1 MGFYGNI
8 TSATKTGF
16 SFDRIY
22 PNRRA
27 MEINTK
33 SDDVY
38 IGRYVLVDYD
48 STDENIPCVYKKDS
62 EDKFLYLDKEY
73 KNKVLYESIGEV
85 QEGEQRPATGISTS
99 DFVQTKYG
107 ETRQFYIC
115 TGYIEDEETSAKY
128 ATFNLFSSDY
138 NYGVNSDFN
147 DLYKQSSSG
156 NYPVNYN
163 IDAKY
168 WRDWYN
174 APSIGRG
181 WDSTVWQKVYENG
194 VEGYVM
200 IAELNSVVPT
210 FDLSA
215 DAPTLTPITPHFDEV
230 SSNTYYQIHWQPQ
243 WGLRVKHA
251 NATFSNKPGKSPS
264 DESMTWIK
272 NVYNQKDHITET
284 YFYYEKDGEK
294 GWKIFKDLTDLEESG
309 GLLPAAIYYNK
320 KGFDPQ
326 VHYSS
331 SEENSFA
338 LDPSGLSQ
346 SPSYNQNGDL
356 VWRYNEYNDH
366 TERGKKT
373 IQPDTQELSM
383 ILPAFGNAVN
393 DMWDIVYGKGVSED
407 GDIIHSNI
415 KDREL
420 NRLTFT
426 DWEDGISNQ
435 DTPRMRLIHDNG
447 ADGFTYSQEEMST
460 LAGCINTAHDL
471 MGMIIV
477 NQNEF
482 PENLDELDDDKIYY
496 HRNGYYRKIYSKDFI
511 PILCIMEQVNI
522 EEKDYI
528 QNYYYY
534 TETDIGLD
542 DINQTYKDDIKKNKE
557 DQEALN
563 TLRDNYLERF
573 IPDIN
578 NTYSDSRI
586 YYIKKVYTYDSKT
599 KNSEEKEKSILYKEY
614 EEIELNQYE
623 QYKYYY
629 ASGDSF
635 ICDKNKAVRN
645 IQYFELPEKNDNKET
660 IKPAPVDLDFEVNKY
675 FEKNPFSSEQNI
687 EYEYYI
693 KTKDTEPKDRKTYYL
708 LNDNEKQPALTML
721 EYENYYNFDL
731 ENGNYNGQDLTYFW
745 SPGAFAIKTNAEGG
759 EEKFLLTDMNATFD
773 PNTQYYLLKWYQ
785 EVTYNPINGN
795 KQINIV
801 PEETSEGRI
810 KAYKVNLIDL
820 NAKNAKKYYYYNE
833 EDKSYKILT
842 QKIIDKEYLD
852 LGRGRK
858 DNSLSDKNISFVKN
872 QYYYNIEVKEF
883 KPNKFYKPD
892 AFYYKEFVGNC
903 VSEKNRPKYSYFK
916 DHNEKMTKGR
926 EYFTLDPK
934 IFIKVEN
941 EFYMPNKYYYKSD
954 ELKDYILDKSL
965 EKELGREYYKKNLL
979 YVYYDLL
986 HIYTEGSVWNKEV
999 SIIPSPIT
1007 LAKDKEKV
1015 DIELLNGFG
1024 RKLNTINGLI
1034 VQINK
1039 ILSYN
1044 DTLTRDRNTVQGA
1057 INNLNDILDR
1067 FDKLIPNQITIA
1079 DSYGRLH
1086 TAKTETDEW
1095 LEVRV
1100 KSDPSNPIIELEHL
1114 RPLVKKDVNLA
1125 DINLDTSTKDSFE
1138 LETTNIDNKGH
1149 VINFN
1154 KTKVILPKGYRTIT
1168 DGVNS
1173 SIAQNAKDSIQFN
1186 GDDWVKVLAAQ
1197 GQISFSHETAK
1208 SAVNIAK
1215 QNISNLSFGDTFTL
1229 EDYYFDE
1236 KGHNNEIKTHTVKIP
1251 GLTYTSDNTGN
1262 ILSNLSYT
1270 FNVDENAGKFTEI
1283 KENLGDLKLLSY
1295 QKANTSLSI
1304 GTDDTLSS
1312 ALGKIEYKLD
1322 TLIGSDGNKSARTI
1336 SIEEINKELV
1346 PTNAITELNSVD
1358 KIAAY
1363 IQTIPNLLS
1372 NANNSISG
1380 EATARQNAD
1389 NTLSQNI
1396 SNEITARENAD
1407 NTLNQN
1413 INNEIT
1419 ARQNADEAL
1428 SQNISSEASARQNA
1442 DEALSNRIKTIED
1455 TEYVLKSTYNAKILE
1470 LEQRITD
1477 LEAAINTTT

>member
-48 STDENIPCVYKKDS
+48 STDENIPFVYKKPND
-62 EDKFLYLDKEY
+62 EGNKFLYLDKECQ
-73 KNKVLYESIGEV
+73 NKVLYESTGEV
-85 QEGEQRPATGISTS
+85 QEGEQKPATGISTG
-99 DFVQTKYG
+99 DFVQIKYG
-107 ETRQFYIC
+107 TTRQFYIC
-115 TGYIEDEETSAKY
+115 TGYIGDEIKY
-128 ATFNLFSSDY
+128 ATFDLFSSDY
-138 NYGVNSDFN
+138 NYGVSSDFE

-163 IDAKY
+163 IDAKH
-168 WRDWYN
+168 WRDYFN

-215 DAPTLTPITPHFDEV
+215 DAPTLMPITPHFDEV

-251 NATFSNKPGKSPS
+251 DATFSNKPGKTPS

-294 GWKIFKDLTDLEESG
+294 GWKIFRDLTDLEESG

-320 KGFDPQ
+320 KGFNPEK
-326 VHYSS
+326 HYYSS
-331 SEENSFA
+331 ESNSFA

-346 SPSYNQNGDL
+346 SPSYNENGEL
-356 VWRYNEYNDH
+356 VWTYNEYNDH

-373 IQPDTQELSM
+373 VQPDTQELSM
-383 ILPAFGNAVN
+383 MLPAFGNAIN
-393 DMWDIVYGKGVSED
+393 DMWDIIYGKGISED
-407 GDIIHSNI
+407 GNIIYSNV
-415 KDREL
+415 KDTEL
-420 NRLTFT
+420 DRLTFT

-496 HRNGYYRKIYSKDFI
+496 HRNGYYRKIYSKEFI
-511 PILCIMEQVNI
+511 PMLCIMEQVEV

-534 TETDIGLD
+534 TDNLIDLNT
-542 DINQTYKDDIKKNKE
+542 INQDYKDNIKANKGN
-557 DQEALN
+557 QEQLEILRQEYLN
-563 TLRDNYLERF
+563 NF
-573 IPDIN
+573 IPDIGQIYSN
-578 NTYSDSRI
+578 NRV
-586 YYIKKVYTYDSKT
+586 YYIQKIYTE
-599 KNSEEKEKSILYKEY
+599 NSDFYKEY

-645 IQYFELPEKNDNKET
+645 IQYFELPKDNDNEKN

-675 FEKNPFSSEQNI
+675 FEKNPFPSEQNI

-693 KTKDTEPKDRKTYYL
+693 KTKDTEPKDGKTYYL
-708 LNDNEKQPALTML
+708 LNDSEKQPALTML

-858 DNSLSDKNISFVKN
+858 ENNLSDKNISFVKN
-872 QYYYNIEVKEF
+872 QYYYNIEIEEF
-883 KPNKFYKPD
+883 GPNKFYKPD
-892 AFYYKEFVGNC
+892 AFYYREFVGNC
-903 VSEKNRPKYSYFK
+903 ISEKNRAKYSYFK
-916 DHNEKMTKGR
+916 DHNEKMTKGK

-954 ELKDYILDKSL
+954 ELKDYVIDKSL
-965 EKELGREYYKKNLL
+965 EKESGRQYYKKNLL
-979 YVYYDLL
+979 YVYYDSL
-986 HIYTEGSVWNKEV
+986 HVYNEGSVWNKEV
-999 SIIPSPIT
+999 SIIPSPVT

-1057 INNLNDILDR
+1057 INNLNDVLDR

-1086 TAKTETDEW
+1086 TAKTKTDEW

-1114 RPLVKKDVNLA
+1114 RPLIEEDANLA
-1125 DINLDTSTKDSFE
+1125 DINLNTSIEDSFE

-1154 KTKVILPKGYRTIT
+1154 KTKVILPNSYRTIT
-1168 DGVNS
+1168 DGINS

-1197 GQISFSHETAK
+1197 GQISFSHEAAK
-1208 SAVNIAK
+1208 SAVNTAK

-1251 GLTYTSDNTGN
+1251 GLIYTSDNTGN
-1262 ILSNLSYT
+1262 ILSNLNYV
-1270 FNVDENAGKFTEI
+1270 FNVDENAGKFTET

-1295 QKANTSLSI
+1295 QKVNTSLSI

-1322 TLIGSDGNKSARTI
+1322 TLIGSDGDKSARTI
-1336 SIEEINKELV
+1336 SMEEINKELV

-1372 NANNSISG
+1372 NSNNSISG

-1389 NTLSQNI
+1389 NALSQSI
-1396 SNEITARENAD
+1396 SNET
-1407 NTLNQN
+1407 
-1413 INNEIT
+1413 
-1419 ARQNADEAL
+1419 
-1428 SQNISSEASARQNA
+1428 SARQNA

-1455 TEYVLKSTYNAKILE
+1455 TEYVLKSIYDAKILE

>member
-27 MEINTK
+27 MEVNTK
-33 SDDVY
+33 SDNVY

-48 STDENIPCVYKKDS
+48 STDENIPFVYKKDS
-62 EDKFLYLDKEY
+62 EDKFLYLDKECQ
-73 KNKVLYESIGEV
+73 NKVLYESIGEV
-85 QEGEQRPATGISTS
+85 QEGEQRPATGISTG

-115 TGYIEDEETSAKY
+115 TGYEADEETFAEY
-128 ATFNLFSSDY
+128 AIFNLFSSDY

-147 DLYKQSSSG
+147 DSQKQSSSG

-210 FDLSA
+210 FELSA

-331 SEENSFA
+331 SEENSFT
-338 LDPSGLSQ
+338 LNPSGLSQ
-346 SPSYNQNGDL
+346 SPSYDQNGNL

-447 ADGFTYSQEEMST
+447 ADGFTYSQKEMST

-471 MGMIIV
+471 MGMIII
-477 NQNEF
+477 NQDEF

-496 HRNGYYRKIYSKDFI
+496 NKNGYYRKIYSREFI
-511 PILCIMEQVNI
+511 PMLCIMEQVEI

-534 TETDIGLD
+534 TENSIDLNT
-542 DINQTYKDDIKKNKE
+542 INQNYKNAIKANEDNQEQLEILRQEYLNNFILDI
-557 DQEALN
+557 DQS
-563 TLRDNYLERF
+563 
-573 IPDIN
+573 
-578 NTYSDSRI
+578 YSSSRVYYVQKI
-586 YYIKKVYTYDSKT
+586 YTENPNI
-599 KNSEEKEKSILYKEY
+599 YKEY

-629 ASGDSF
+629 TSGDSF
-635 ICDKNKAVRN
+635 ICDKDKTVKN
-645 IQYFELPEKNDNKET
+645 IQYYELSKENEQNN
-660 IKPAPVDLDFEVNKY
+660 IVKCDVDLDFETNKY
-675 FEKNPFSSEQNI
+675 HEKVSIPESVDQVG
-687 EYEYYI
+687 YEYYI
-693 KTKDTEPKDRKTYYL
+693 KTEDTYPENGKDYYL
-708 LNDNEKQPALTML
+708 LDDSKKEPALIML
-721 EYENYYNFDL
+721 QNENYYDFDAY
-731 ENGNYNGQDLTYFW
+731 ENNYVGQELTYFW
-745 SPGAFAIKTNAEGG
+745 SPGAFAVRVDTEQG
-759 EEKFLLTDMNATFD
+759 EENYEFTAMDAEFD
-773 PNTQYYLLKWYQ
+773 PNTQYYLLKWGQ
-785 EVTYNPINGN
+785 KLIPNPTPGI
-795 KQINIV
+795 KDEIIPQI
-801 PEETSEGRI
+801 EKTGDGRL
-810 KAYKVNLIDL
+810 KAYKVNLINLEDE
-820 NAKNAKKYYYYNE
+820 NADTYYYYNE

-852 LGRGRK
+852 LGYGRIL
-858 DNSLSDKNISFVKN
+858 NNLSDNNISLVKN
-872 QYYYNIEVKEF
+872 QYYYNVDVVTLSKDR
-883 KPNKFYKPD
+883 FYKKG
-892 AFYYKEFVGNC
+892 AFYYKEFVGHC
-903 VSEKNRPKYSYFK
+903 ISEDRDKYSYLK
-916 DHNEKMTKGR
+916 DNNEKITKGR
-926 EYFTLDPK
+926 EYFTFDK
-934 IFIKVEN
+934 NIFEAIEN
-941 EFYMPNKYYYKSD
+941 EFYMPNKYYYESN
-954 ELKDYILDKSL
+954 ELQDFIIDKSL
-965 EKELGREYYKKNLL
+965 EKEPNRQYFKKNLL
-979 YVYYDLL
+979 YVYSDLL
-986 HIYTEGSVWNKEV
+986 HIYAEGSVWNKEV

-1015 DIELLNGFG
+1015 DVELLNGFG

-1057 INNLNDILDR
+1057 INSLNDILDR
-1067 FDKLIPNQITIA
+1067 FDKLIPNQIAIA

-1086 TAKTETDEW
+1086 TAETETDEW

-1125 DINLDTSTKDSFE
+1125 DINLNTSTKDSFE

-1154 KTKVILPKGYRTIT
+1154 KTKVILPNSYRTIT

-1173 SIAQNAKDSIQFN
+1173 SIAQNAKDLIQFN

-1197 GQISFSHETAK
+1197 GQISFSHKTAK
-1208 SAVNIAK
+1208 SAVNTAK

-1270 FNVDENAGKFTEI
+1270 FNVSENTGKFTEV

-1295 QKANTSLSI
+1295 QKANSSLSI

-1322 TLIGSDGNKSARTI
+1322 TLIGSDENKSARTI

-1346 PTNAITELNSVD
+1346 PTNAITALNSVD

-1372 NANNSISG
+1372 NTNNSISG

-1389 NTLSQNI
+1389 NALSQSI
-1396 SNEITARENAD
+1396 SNEITARENAN

-1428 SQNISSEASARQNA
+1428 SQSISSEASARENA
-1442 DEALSNRIKTIED
+1442 DKALSNRIKIIED
-1455 TEYVLKSTYNAKILE
+1455 TEYVLKSTYDAKILE
-1470 LEQRITD
+1470 LEQKITN